1 MCRRGVK
8 MTNAMKH
15 YKIHNTI
22 TMRPMFSKTT
32 MVGIKK
38 KKLKLEIGAASN
50 IRY

>member
-1 MCRRGVK
+1 

-22 TMRPMFSKTT
+22 TMQRMFSKTT

-38 KKLKLEIGAASN
+38 KTVEARNWSYK
-50 IRY
+50 